1 MAVTVVSCGVSQPP
15 SNFLAQL
22 SEFDSPPNA
31 FSSDKELREH
41 LLVDESHSYVTA
53 KKKFFVC
60 LSRYPTSGTTLER
73 VSCWYREPDT
83 GKLMRVWDVR
93 LVDAGPI
100 KFDYDPK
107 TTRLSLIAVANTPFK
122 DQPVASV
129 VLTVL

>member
-1 MAVTVVSCGVSQPP
+1 MAVTLVSCGVSQSS
-15 SNFLAQL
+15 SNYLAQL
-22 SEFDSPPNA
+22 SEFDNPPNA

-41 LLVDESHSYVTA
+41 LLVDESHAYVTV
-53 KKKFFVC
+53 KKKFLVC
-60 LSRYPTSGTTLER
+60 LSRYPTSGTTCER

-83 GKLMRVWDVR
+83 GKLIRVWDVR

-100 KFDYDPK
+100 KFDYDTK